1 MKKPDKNLTFKF
13 FDFKWAKV
21 PHWASETETMYRKWY
36 LERYGYKSMAGLKFF
51 LGDKQHILEAGC
63 GLARD
68 SKMFAEANPGAQILA
83 VDQSVSALKAA
94 ARTLGESKNC
104 QIQQADITSFSPD
117 HNFDFISC
125 DQVLHHTPEPG
136 KTLRHLF
143 NLLNKKGVL
152 NFSVCRK
159 KNKYRDLAD
168 DLIMAR
174 AAAMKPEELWEFSR
188 TVTHL
193 GKALYD
199 LDIRGVK
206 FENKKYPS
214 LQRFIHDNLFRCW
227 YNPDIDFE
235 LSVSSNYDWF
245 SNNPR
250 FNAHEVKS
258 KIMKFIK
265 SYKILRFYED
275 DATVSVSLKKL

>member
-1 MKKPDKNLTFKF
+1 MKKPDKKLTFKF

-21 PHWASETETMYRKWY
+21 PHWASATGTIYKKWY
-36 LERYGYKSMAGLKFF
+36 LTRYGYGSLVGLKKF
-51 LGDKQHILEAGC
+51 LRDKKYILEAGC

-68 SKMFAEANPGAQILA
+68 SKMFAEANSQAQILA
-83 VDQSVSALKAA
+83 VDQSPPALKAA
-94 ARTLGESKNC
+94 AETLKGIKNC
-104 QIQQADITSFSPD
+104 RLERADITEFTPGYK
-117 HNFDFISC
+117 FDFISC
-125 DQVLHHTPEPG
+125 DQVLHHTPEPA

-143 NLLNKKGVL
+143 NLLNHGGVL

-168 DLIMAR
+168 DLIMEK
-174 AAAMKPEELWEFSR
+174 AAALSPGELWEFASV
-188 TVTHL
+188 VTQL

-199 LDIRGVK
+199 LKITKVR
-206 FENKKYPS
+206 FEDKQYPH

-250 FNAHEVKS
+250 FNRSEVKN
-258 KIMKFIK
+258 KIMKLIK

-275 DATVSVSLKKL
+275 EATISVSLKRF